1 MKYFENNDRIVIYI
15 IAPKREDIMK
25 EQPQPKKFHMHQ
37 IADLLNIQKIVT
49 IHYQALSP
57 LYTSEK
63 EAHDFWEMIYADKE
77 NFFLV
82 TPNRETEV
90 KQGEVVFIEPNRPHS
105 VESRE
110 KSPNI
115 FIITFTCRSAVINY
129 FREKKLSVPENYRYL
144 LQNIMSEARE
154 TFYLPDF
161 DPDLNKLVL
170 KETPNLGGEQMIKNS
185 LEMLLIYMLR
195 FSEEQ
200 KISQEFFVSKINSST
215 ELQDEIV
222 RILSENIY
230 GRFALKDLCDELHYG
245 KTRLCTFFREKT
257 GMTIYEMY
265 QKMKTDEAKKLIRQ
279 GVPLTAIADKLG
291 FDSVSSF
298 NNSFKKHTGM
308 TPGEYRS
315 SINTPLNEKT
325 KK

>member
-1 MKYFENNDRIVIYI
+1 MN
-15 IAPKREDIMK
+15 
-25 EQPQPKKFHMHQ
+25 EQLKPKKFYMHK

-49 IHYQALSP
+49 IHYQELSP
-57 LYTSEK
+57 NYISEK
-63 EAHDFWEMIYADKE
+63 EAHDFWEMIYVDKE

-82 TPNRETEV
+82 TPKGETEV

-110 KSPNI
+110 KSPNL
-115 FIITFTCRSAVINY
+115 FIITFACRSESINY
-129 FREKKLSVPENYRYL
+129 FREKKLPVPENYRYL

-161 DPDLNKLVL
+161 DPDLNKLIL
-170 KETPNLGGEQMIKNS
+170 KEKPNLGSEQMIKNS

-195 FSEEQ
+195 FAEEQ
-200 KISQEFFVSKINSST
+200 KISQEFFVSKISSST

-222 RILSENIY
+222 RILSEKIY
-230 GRFALKDLCDELHYG
+230 GRFALKDLCASLHYG

-279 GVPLTAIADKLG
+279 GMPLAEISDKLC

-315 SINTPLNEKT
+315 SINTQVN
-325 KK
+325 KKSKK

>member
-1 MKYFENNDRIVIYI
+1 ME
-15 IAPKREDIMK
+15 
-25 EQPQPKKFHMHQ
+25 EQLKPKKFYMHK
-37 IADLLNIQKIVT
+37 IANLLNIQKIVT

-57 LYTSEK
+57 LYVSKK
-63 EAHDFWEMIYADKE
+63 EAHDFWEMIYADKD
-77 NFFLV
+77 NFFLI
-82 TPNRETEV
+82 TPSCQTEI
-90 KQGEVVFIEPNRPHS
+90 KQGEVVFIEPNRPHF

-115 FIITFTCRSAVINY
+115 FIITFTCRSEGINY
-129 FREKKLSVPENYRYL
+129 FREKKLPVPENYRYL

-154 TFYLPDF
+154 TFDLPDF

-170 KETPNLGGEQMIKNS
+170 KEKPNLGGEQMIKNS

-195 FSEEQ
+195 FAEEQ
-200 KISQEFFVSKINSST
+200 KISQEFFVSKISSST

-230 GRFALKDLCDELHYG
+230 GRFALKDLCAALHYS

-265 QKMKTDEAKKLIRQ
+265 QKMKIDEAKKLIRQ
-279 GVPLTAIADKLG
+279 GLPLDAIADKLC
-291 FDSVSSF
+291 FDSASSF

-308 TPGEYRS
+308 TPGEYRK
-315 SINTPLNEKT
+315 SINAPLNEKT